1 MDSIL
6 YTLRRPVMGE
16 VLSTRIWGV
25 PRPAWAVDSYSS
37 GPPAR
42 GNSPNSCCQNLANDE
57 RPKSVQ
63 CTYPQFCVHCDS
75 LTLTV
80 RFQSLLTVYTCSVF
94 GVQGG
99 RVLRRFHRV
108 LRLLLLQRHH
118 RLVRLLP
125 RQQLHLCAP
134 LDWVSQNCNPE

>member
-25 PRPAWAVDSYSS
+25 PRPAWPVGSYSS